1 MQHSL
6 KDDFVLCG
14 FPYISLFRWP
24 IFEISIQKLCSGDWD
39 RRLKFACLDWNRCV
53 CVCCVVCVHV
63 VCVCMCACVRACM
76 HVCVCMCACWCL
88 LMHYVHVH
96 CVLNIYHLH

>member
-53 CVCCVVCVHV
+53 CVCTCSVCLRL
-63 VCVCMCACVRACM
+63 CVRACM
-76 HVCVCMCACWCL
+76 CVCACVRVGVCL
-88 LMHYVHVH
+88 CIMYMYTV
-96 CVLNIYHLH
+96 Y